1 MMTNKE
7 IYNLHTSHDSEPSE
21 LYEAYRDVPLDSLDE
36 SRKNNTPL
44 HTACYF
50 GDMTAVGIL
59 LERGADPNVKNDDGD
74 TPLCV
79 MARRGPRPDDAD
91 IAGLLL
97 SKGARVPRSGKD
109 TTALIEAV
117 RNRNFQMADALLTTG
132 NRIDSTD
139 RSGRNVLHIICLS
152 AGLIADDI
160 RRTEGRIADFSQRW
174 YSDKSKQEAYAE
186 LENLRESDRQCCH
199 TAKLILESGQIDPEE
214 KDSIGKTAFDIAVE
228 SGARKIGALLSG
240 QDPETDGLAALAGG
254 LDIFQALWHNDMTA
268 LDALLRSGVDTQS
281 ICEDKNMT
289 DFKGKSPGFGFGAPC
304 MGELHRSGNAAQ
316 RWCRPEFGDA
326 EERTAFAVWMCNRGH
341 EHEDKEECLH
351 FLQCLTECGWDPESP
366 ADKEGNT
373 ALSVA
378 CRGAGYDT
386 GIWAVR
392 YLVENGAD
400 VNAANM
406 QGQTPAMNLY
416 GGRYWNGNIPR
427 FAALPRSYPYD
438 GRSCTEQDAET
449 LEILL
454 EAGMDINA
462 RDKWGNTLLHYIA
475 ASSMRGSKE
484 AAALVMDF
492 GTPNVNAVNNE
503 GKTVLDIATEKNDEA
518 LVKIFTKIQLTVW
531 TTI

>member
-1 MMTNKE
+1 MITNKE
-7 IYNLHTSHDSEPSE
+7 IYGLHTSVDPDPSE

-44 HTACYF
+44 HTACHF
-50 GDMTAVGIL
+50 ADMTAVGIL
-59 LERGADPNVKNDDGD
+59 LDRSADPNVKN
-74 TPLCV
+74 
-79 MARRGPRPDDAD
+79 
-91 IAGLLL
+91 GLLL

-117 RNRNFQMADALLTTG
+117 RNRNFQMADVLLTSG

-152 AGLIADDI
+152 AGLIAYDI

-174 YSDKSKQEAYAE
+174 YSDKSKQETYAE

-214 KDSIGKTAFDIAVE
+214 KDGIGKTAFDIAVE

-240 QDPETDGLAALAGG
+240 QDPETDELAALAGG

-268 LDALLRSGVDTQS
+268 LDALSRSGVDTQS
-281 ICEDKNMT
+281 ICEDKDMT
-289 DFKGKSPGFGFGAPC
+289 DFKGKSPLGCALAWENFTAAEMLLRGGADPNF
-304 MGELHRSGNAAQ
+304 R
-316 RWCRPEFGDA
+316 DA
-326 EERTAFAVWMCNRGH
+326 EERTAFAVWMGNRGH

-427 FAALPRSYPYD
+427 IAALPRSYPYD
-438 GRSCTEQDAET
+438 GRAET

-454 EAGMDINA
+454 EAGADINA

-492 GTPNVNAVNNE
+492 GTPDVNAVNNE

-518 LVKIFTKIQLTVW
+518 LVKFLLKYS
-531 TTI
+531 

>member
-44 HTACYF
+44 HTACHF
-50 GDMTAVGIL
+50 ADMTAVGIL
-59 LERGADPNVKNDDGD
+59 LDRGADPNVKNDDGD

-79 MARRGPRPDDAD
+79 MARRGPRPDDAVYAD

-97 SKGARVPRSGKD
+97 SKGARMPRSGKD

-117 RNRNFQMADALLTTG
+117 RNRHFLMADILLQSG
-132 NRIDSTD
+132 ERIDSTNRNGD
-139 RSGRNVLHIICLS
+139 NVLHVICES
-152 AGLIADDI
+152 AGFIADDI
-160 RRTEGRIADFSQRW
+160 RCKEARIADFSERW
-174 YSDKSKQEAYAE
+174 YPDKAKQETYEE
-186 LENLRESDRQCCH
+186 LEWLRESDKQCFH
-199 TAKLILESGQIDPEE
+199 TTKLILESGQLDTED
-214 KDSIGKTAFDIAVE
+214 KDNVGKTAFDLARE
-228 SGARKIGALLSG
+228 RGAHQIGALLSG
-240 QDPETDGLAALAGG
+240 QDPETDELAALAGG

-289 DFKGKSPGFGFGAPC
+289 DFKGKSPLGCALAWENFTAAE
-304 MGELHRSGNAAQ
+304 MLLRSGADPDF
-316 RWCRPEFGDA
+316 RDS
-326 EERTAFAVWMCNRGH
+326 EERTAFAVWMGNRGH

-351 FLQCLTECGWDPESP
+351 FLQCLTECGWNPESP

-386 GIWAVR
+386 GIWVVR

-406 QGQTPAMNLY
+406 QGQTPVMNLY
-416 GGRYWNGNIPR
+416 GGHYWNGKIPR
-427 FAALPRSYPYD
+427 FATLPRSYPYD
-438 GRSCTEQDAET
+438 GRACTEQDVET
-449 LEILL
+449 LEVLL
-454 EAGMDINA
+454 EAGADINA
-462 RDKWGNTLLHYIA
+462 TDKWGNTLLHYIA

-492 GTPNVNAVNNE
+492 GAPNVNAVNNE
-503 GKTVLDIATEKNDEA
+503 GKTALDIATEKNDEA
-518 LVKIFTKIQLTVW
+518 LVKFLLKYS
-531 TTI
+531 

>member
-1 MMTNKE
+1 M
-7 IYNLHTSHDSEPSE
+7 LFRS
-21 LYEAYRDVPLDSLDE
+21 
-36 SRKNNTPL
+36 
-44 HTACYF
+44 
-50 GDMTAVGIL
+50 
-59 LERGADPNVKNDDGD
+59 
-74 TPLCV
+74 
-79 MARRGPRPDDAD
+79 DDAD

-117 RNRNFQMADALLTTG
+117 RNRNFQMADVLLTSG

-152 AGLIADDI
+152 AGLIAYDI
-160 RRTEGRIADFSQRW
+160 RRTEGRIADFSRRW
-174 YSDKSKQEAYAE
+174 YSDKSKQETYAE

-214 KDSIGKTAFDIAVE
+214 KDGIGKTAFDIAVE

-240 QDPETDGLAALAGG
+240 QDPETDELAALAGG

-268 LDALLRSGVDTQS
+268 LDALSRSGVDTQS
-281 ICEDKNMT
+281 ICEDKDMT
-289 DFKGKSPGFGFGAPC
+289 DFKGKSPLGCALAWENFTAAEMLLRGGADPNF
-304 MGELHRSGNAAQ
+304 R
-316 RWCRPEFGDA
+316 DA
-326 EERTAFAVWMCNRGH
+326 EERTAFAVWMGNRGH

-454 EAGMDINA
+454 EAGADINA

-518 LVKIFTKIQLTVW
+518 LVKFLLKYS
-531 TTI
+531 

>member
-21 LYEAYRDVPLDSLDE
+21 LYEAYQDVPLDSLDE

-44 HTACYF
+44 HTACHF
-50 GDMTAVGIL
+50 ADMTAVGIL
-59 LERGADPNVKNDDGD
+59 LDRGADPNVKNDDGD

-139 RSGRNVLHIICLS
+139 RSGRNVLHVICLS

-289 DFKGKSPGFGFGAPC
+289 DFKGKSPLGCALAWENFTAAEMLLRGGADPNF
-304 MGELHRSGNAAQ
+304 R
-316 RWCRPEFGDA
+316 DA
-326 EERTAFAVWMCNRGH
+326 EERTAFAVWMSNRGH

-416 GGRYWNGNIPR
+416 GGRYWDGNIPR
-427 FAALPRSYPYD
+427 FAAMPRSYPYD

-454 EAGMDINA
+454 EAGTDINA

-492 GTPNVNAVNNE
+492 GTPDVNAVNNE
-503 GKTVLDIATEKNDEA
+503 GLTALDIAAKKNDES
-518 LVKIFTKIQLTVW
+518 LVKFLLKYS
-531 TTI
+531 